1 MSDPTPDPFHAV
13 DEASR
18 YFPTPYEPL
27 PRGMADFRELCTQ
40 PLREKIAELEGN
52 LASAD
57 LGLSVGRTDLVK
69 LNERI
74 AELEAEVERLK
85 KANEGLV
92 KGLAMVVAAAME
104 EEG

>member
-13 DEASR
+13 DEAIR
-18 YFPTPYEPL
+18 YFTTPYEPL
-27 PRGMADFRELCTQ
+27 PRGMAEFREVCTQ
-40 PLREKIAELEGN
+40 PLREKIAELEAEVSIKDN
-52 LASAD
+52 MHSMD
-57 LGLSVGRTDLVK
+57 ETRF
-69 LNERI
+69 